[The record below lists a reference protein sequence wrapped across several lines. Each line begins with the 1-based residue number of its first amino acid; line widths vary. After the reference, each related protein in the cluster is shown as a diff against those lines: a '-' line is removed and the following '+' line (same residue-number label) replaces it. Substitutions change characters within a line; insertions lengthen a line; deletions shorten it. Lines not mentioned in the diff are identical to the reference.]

1 MDRGAGTGFLLRA
14 RMGYASHMLRSLV
27 LPIHRLAT
35 VLLLL
40 GYVVGFAPRAWGQLP
55 TFDTADRG
63 VWLDD
68 LKTIVNQQSVIGDSS
83 ATAIGRVPR
92 LRLFRF
98 APGFLADPLGLQ
110 DDDSGLPGMP
120 SPASATQDNGPEW
133 IQVGMGSDNP
143 YFDLRRPGDPGGY
156 GYSRVNTQ
164 VSLLDLPATA
174 CAVGVQ
180 AVTPAGAQFGG
191 LPDGPTVVTPSF
203 SVFHAVNDR
212 LALQGFVSKN
222 VPLYDSSGAPLQ
234 RNLQCG
240 LALQRPLLTEGPETW
255 RNLFMTV
262 GALGQIVPERDGLRL
277 VSKCDVL
284 PGVQWHVNDNWWL
297 SSAVLMPVG
306 PFRTA
311 PGQWQLSCSF
321 QF

>member
-1 MDRGAGTGFLLRA
+1 
-14 RMGYASHMLRSLV
+14 MLRSLD

-40 GYVVGFAPRAWGQLP
+40 CCFVGFAPRAWGQLP
-55 TFDTADRG
+55 IFDTEDRG
-63 VWLDD
+63 VWLDG
-68 LKTIVNQQSVIGDSS
+68 LKTVLNQQSALGETVAAPS
-83 ATAIGRVPR
+83 IGRVPR

-110 DDDSGLPGMP
+110 DDDNGLPGMP
-120 SPASATQDNGPEW
+120 RLAGADAAPASQDNGPDW
-133 IQVGMGSDNP
+133 IQIGMGSDNP
-143 YFDLRRPGDPGGY
+143 YFDLRRPGDPGGF

-180 AVTPAGAQFGG
+180 TVTPAGAQFGG
-191 LPDGPTVVTPSF
+191 LPEGPTVVTPSF

-222 VPLYDSSGAPLQ
+222 VPLSDSSAAPLQ
-234 RNLQCG
+234 RNLQYG
-240 LALQRPLLTEGPETW
+240 LALQRPILATGSEAW
-255 RNLFMTV
+255 RNLFFTV
-262 GALGQIVPERDGLRL
+262 GALGQLTPERDTLRI
-277 VSKCDVL
+277 VPQCDVQ
-284 PGVQWHVNDNWWL
+284 PGFQWHVNENWWL

-306 PFRTA
+306 PVRTA